1 MEPLDLTK
9 HPPRSPRE
17 RLDGVVLVPRTIDKL
32 RASLPGGNLGP
43 YKIPGFSTRMLEM
56 IGVREADLLEAVRR
70 ANSDEDVAKWLRE
83 HADTGKY
90 KQVNE
95 HFENLTT
102 AGVKD
107 PDDFH
112 RRYPVAKKRELTNL
126 FDVLE
131 ADDKAMWESEFL

>member
-9 HPPRSPRE
+9 HPPRSPRA

-43 YKIPGFSTRMLEM
+43 YKVPGFSTRMLDM
-56 IGVREADLLEAVRR
+56 IGVKEADLLEEVRR

-90 KQVNE
+90 GQVNE
-95 HFENLTT
+95 HFEKVTVD
-102 AGVKD
+102 GMKD
-107 PDDFH
+107 PEDFH
-112 RRYPVAKKRELTNL
+112 RRYPIAKQRNL
-126 FDVLE
+126 MNVFDVLE
-131 ADDKAMWESEFL
+131 ADDKAMW